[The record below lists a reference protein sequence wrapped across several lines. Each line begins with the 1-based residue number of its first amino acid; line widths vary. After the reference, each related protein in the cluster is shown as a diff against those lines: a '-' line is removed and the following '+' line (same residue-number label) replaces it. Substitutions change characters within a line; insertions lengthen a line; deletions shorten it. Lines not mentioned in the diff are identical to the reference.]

1 MSKLQLKKGV
11 FEMIEEKTYTIQEM
25 RELLKTNANK
35 QGIERMLQRKNI
47 EYSVEGRGE
56 QNVFTLKKVPPML
69 KFIAFCKKELN
80 FAPQTNFIKLRN
92 FLYYYLNDEDF
103 RNLPDTIK
111 SARMNENNR
120 PLGRPTIGNYELR
133 LYTANY
139 FWPDFAEFK
148 YYLTHRE
155 RGVKVAIEVDRKT
168 YAEAWALYW
177 EVKAKTQDSETA
189 RWEMF
194 YEFGGY
200 PNKSPIINKSS
211 IMEKKVEELNEL
223 VLETFYE

>member
-1 MSKLQLKKGV
+1 MSKVQLKKGV
-11 FEMIEEKTYTIQEM
+11 FKMLEEKAYTIQEI

-35 QGIERMLQRKNI
+35 QGIERMLERR
-47 EYSVEGRGE
+47 EYEFFVEGRGA
-56 QNVFTLKKVPPML
+56 NAVFTITKLPS
-69 KFIAFCKKELN
+69 KFKMFCIGELG
-80 FAPQTNFIKLRN
+80 FAPQTDFIKLRN
-92 FLYYYLNDEDF
+92 FFYYYLDDEDF
-103 RNLPDTIK
+103 RNLPDTIQ
-111 SARMNENNR
+111 SERMGENGM
-120 PLGRPTIGNYELR
+120 PLSRQTIGHYRER
-133 LYTANY
+133 LFANHY

-155 RGVKVAIEVDRKT
+155 RGKKIAEEIDRKT
-168 YAEAWALYW
+168 YCEAWALYW

-200 PNKSPIINKSS
+200 PNKSPIIRENA
-211 IMEKKVEELNEL
+211 ITIEKVAFLNEL

>member
-1 MSKLQLKKGV
+1 MV
-11 FEMIEEKTYTIQEM
+11 EEKTYTIQEM
-25 RELLKTNANK
+25 RELLKTKANK
-35 QGIERMLQRKNI
+35 QGIERMLERRGC
-47 EYSVEGRGE
+47 EFFVEGRGE
-56 QNVFTLKKVPPML
+56 NAVFTITKLPS
-69 KFIAFCKKELN
+69 KFKMFCMGELG
-80 FAPQTNFIKLRN
+80 FAPQTDFIKLRN
-92 FLYYYLNDEDF
+92 FLYYYLDDEDF

-111 SARMNENNR
+111 SERMGENGM
-120 PLGRPTIGNYELR
+120 PLSRQTIGNYELR

-177 EVKAKTQDSETA
+177 EAKAKTQDSEIA

-194 YEFGGY
+194 CKFGGY

-211 IMEKKVEELNEL
+211 IMEKKVKELNEL